1 MLKKLEIAHMMD
13 AYEEEEFVPEE
24 EALVDP
30 QRVRTAVMGRV
41 RRGRT
46 RRILLTAAVLA
57 ACLGLVG
64 WTYGERV
71 YQFMCGGRL
80 VSGEHQ
86 TSLEWDKEA
95 RAQVL
100 SVEEGRVWFVAD
112 GQRLDI
118 TDRIDEE
125 TPYLYAW
132 QDGQGNR
139 SGLIVGGTPEHC
151 GWAEIWERAD
161 GMESAEFYDGTVVE
175 GGPEE
180 DPDWLVQGRQQLQ
193 ALWAE
198 QGAQRG

>member
-1 MLKKLEIAHMMD
+1 M
-13 AYEEEEFVPEE
+13 
-24 EALVDP
+24 
-30 QRVRTAVMGRV
+30 
-41 RRGRT
+41 
-46 RRILLTAAVLA
+46 LA

-71 YQFMCGGRL
+71 YQFMCGGQL

-100 SVEEGRVWFVAD
+100 SVEDGRVWFVAD

-180 DPDWLVQGRQQLQ
+180 DPDWLIQGRQQLQ

-198 QGAQRG
+198 QRAQRG

>member
-1 MLKKLEIAHMMD
+1 MLKKLEIAHMLD

-24 EALVDP
+24 ENLVDP
-30 QRVRTAVMGRV
+30 QRVRAAVMGRV

-46 RRILLTAAVLA
+46 RRVLLTAAVLA

-71 YQFMCGGRL
+71 YQFMCGGQL

-100 SVEEGRVWFVAD
+100 SVDGRVWFVAD

-180 DPDWLVQGRQQLQ
+180 DPDWLIQGRQQLQ

-198 QGAQRG
+198 QRAQRG